1 MIHFY
6 DFSQYTI
13 EIYVGNALM
22 NQQIVTPI
30 ALEVLAMQF
39 AQICDQIAN
48 QDQPMKCIC
57 KGTKNIKLPNGDW
70 VERPSRIEFYNN
82 KWDGDMNGN

>member
-1 MIHFY
+1 
-6 DFSQYTI
+6 
-13 EIYVGNALM
+13 M
-22 NQQIVTPI
+22 NQQIITPI
-30 ALEVLAMQF
+30 ALELLAMQF

-48 QDQPMKCIC
+48 QDQPMKCVC
-57 KGTKNIKLPNGDW
+57 KGTKNIKLSNGDW